1 MFCKLL
7 VVAIILPLAWAF
19 PSELVQAE
27 ETFKDTPPLVE
38 DMNLIKR
45 PNPNAIEAS
54 LNEDIEETDGD
65 ALKSTESMEDEEDI
79 EAETL
84 KEQTED
90 TIVTTNE
97 VTDSITQDD
106 TTLPNVEVMSS
117 TDKPIWTPNPEV
129 VEGMKTFFK
138 KAAEEFDHKP
148 IEVVEGIKD
157 AFKKAVEGVI
167 KFLNLS

>member
-7 VVAIILPLAWAF
+7 VVAIMLPLAWAF

-27 ETFKDTPPLVE
+27 ETFKETPPLVE

-45 PNPNAIEAS
+45 PNPNTIKVS

-65 ALKSTESMEDEEDI
+65 ALESTESMEEEDI

-97 VTDSITQDD
+97 VTESITQDD
-106 TTLPNVEVMSS
+106 TTLPNVEVMFS